1 MGFDLKALQDAVAAQ
16 GRVARVVVCAV
27 AGSTPREVG
36 AAMLVWEG
44 GQSGTIGGGELE
56 YRAAQAARAM
66 LADGEERAFTTQA
79 LGPDLGQCCGGR
91 VSLLTEVFDAKS
103 VSVLSTEIVARP
115 VHRDGPVDTP
125 PLAVARI
132 LSQARNAGQSPQARL
147 MDGWMIEPVAKP
159 ARDVWVWGA
168 GHVGRA
174 IVDVLAPLPDLSL
187 TWIDT
192 APDRFPDAIP
202 GGVTTLPA
210 ADPARLVPHV
220 PPQAEHLILTYS
232 HTLDL
237 ALCHALLTHGFGFAG
252 LIGSA
257 TKWARFRSRLAAL
270 GHAPQSVARI
280 TCPIGAPALGKHPQ
294 AIAIGV
300 AAALLDRRKDVAARK
315 DRSA

>member
-1 MGFDLKALQDAVAAQ
+1 MGFDLKDLQDAVAAE
-16 GRVARVVVCAV
+16 GRVARVVVCDV

-56 YRAAQAARAM
+56 YRGAQAARAM
-66 LADGEERAFTTQA
+66 LADGEERAFTIQA

-91 VSLLTEVFDAKS
+91 VSLLTEIFDAKS
-103 VSVLSTEIVARP
+103 VSGLPTEIIARP
-115 VHRDGPVDTP
+115 VHRDAPVDNP
-125 PLAVARI
+125 PLAVARV
-132 LSQARNAGQSPQARL
+132 LSQARNAGLSPQARL
-147 MDGWMIEPVAKP
+147 VEGWMIEPVAKP

-174 IVDVLAPLPDLSL
+174 IVGVLAPLPDLSL

-202 GGVTTLPA
+202 AGVTALPA
-210 ADPARLVPHV
+210 ADPARLVPHA
-220 PPQAEHLILTYS
+220 PREAEHLVLTYS
-232 HTLDL
+232 HALDL
-237 ALCHALLTHGFGFAG
+237 ALCHALLGHGFGFAG

-270 GHAPQSVARI
+270 GHAPQSIARI

-300 AAALLDRRKDVAARK
+300 GTALLDRRKHVAARK

>member
-1 MGFDLKALQDAVAAQ
+1 MGFDLKGLQDAVAAE
-16 GRVARVVVCAV
+16 GRVARIVVCDL

-36 AAMLVWEG
+36 AAMLVWQG

-56 YRAAQAARAM
+56 FRAMQAARAM
-66 LADGEERAFTTQA
+66 LAGGAARAFTTQA

-91 VSLLTEVFDAKS
+91 VSLLTEVFDATS
-103 VSVLSTEIVARP
+103 VSGLSTEVVARP
-115 VHRDGPVDTP
+115 VHRGGPVDNP

-132 LSQARNAGQSPQARL
+132 LSQVRNAGHRPQAQL
-147 MDGWMIEPVAKP
+147 VEGWMIEPVARP
-159 ARDVWVWGA
+159 ARAIWVWGA

-174 IVDVLAPLPDLSL
+174 IVGVLAPLPDLSI

-202 GGVTTLPA
+202 EGVTVLPA
-210 ADPARLVPHV
+210 ADPVRLVPHA
-220 PPQAEHLILTYS
+220 PQNAEHLVLTYS

-237 ALCHALLTHGFGFAG
+237 ALCHALLGHGFAFAG

-257 TKWARFRSRLAAL
+257 TKRARFRSRLAAL
-270 GHAPQSVARI
+270 GHAPQVIARI

-294 AIAIGV
+294 AIAVGV
-300 AAALLDRRKDVAARK
+300 AARLLDRRRDAARQ
-315 DRSA
+315 DRTA